1 MLAKYATSLLVAAV
15 LALIIFFAMQLLI
28 APDGTFMGSD
38 RDQPQ
43 LNFVRVDA
51 TQDNV
56 ETRDRREPEEPPEPE
71 DPPET
76 PDASVQDTQQATTE
90 MASMDMPSM
99 DMPIQDGGGPS
110 LGGLTGGGGGMSGF
124 DSDVIATVKVPP
136 TYPQRARQANLEGY
150 VVMSVSIRADGT
162 VSDVQVIE
170 SDPPRLFD
178 QAAVNAMQRWRF
190 RPKTVD
196 GEPQPQKARQTIEFT
211 LGGN

>member
-1 MLAKYATSLLVAAV
+1 MLAKYASSLAVASV
-15 LALIIFFAMQLLI
+15 LALLIFIGMQALI
-28 APDGTFMGSD
+28 APDGNFLGDGS
-38 RDQPQ
+38 DQPQ

-51 TQDNV
+51 AEDNV
-56 ETRDRREPEEPPEPE
+56 ETRDRRQPEEPPEPD

-76 PDASVQDTQQATTE
+76 PDASVQDTQQQTTQ

-99 DMPIQDGGGPS
+99 DLPVSDGGGPS
-110 LGGLTGGGGGMSGF
+110 LGGLIGGGGGMSGF

-136 TYPQRARQANLEGY
+136 TYPQKASRAKLEGY
-150 VVMSVSIRADGT
+150 VVMAVSIRADGT
-162 VSDVQVIE
+162 VSDVEVLE

-196 GEPQPQKARQTIEFT
+196 GEPQPQKARQRMEFN
-211 LGGN
+211 LNQQ